1 MAGEVKYLVIVGDG
15 MADYPVEGLKGR
27 TPLMVAKTP
36 HMDWL
41 ARHGEI
47 GLVRTIPD
55 GFNPGSEIANLSIFG
70 YDPIHYYTGRGPLEA
85 ASLGVKLQPDDIAF
99 RCNLITVQFKGT
111 KIFMEDFS
119 AGHITN
125 DEARE
130 IIIDLN
136 KSMGTNDIQFYPG
149 VSYRHLMVLKDGAAK
164 YSNLEKIELTPP
176 HDIIGKEISPFLP
189 EIHGRGGEDQILF
202 LMNESQRLLK
212 DHPVN
217 FAREAKGLKPAN
229 SIWLWGQ
236 GRSPRMITLKER
248 FGVEGY
254 VISAV
259 HLLKGI
265 GILAGLEAL
274 EVPGATGYFDTN
286 YDGKAQ
292 YALRG
297 LKEKDFV
304 YVHVEAPDEA
314 GHMGDLRLKIEA
326 IEAFDEKIVGAILK
340 GMSDFKS
347 YKILVLPDHPTPLSV
362 RTHTADPVPYVI
374 YPVRIPRHFG
384 RRRREKSS
392 FLIDPV
398 RKHLSNGVEGGV
410 QNSLFSNGVYSTE
423 GRGKDAS
430 IEGFD
435 EVSAKRSGIFIE
447 KGFELI
453 ERFFG

>member
-1 MAGEVKYLVIVGDG
+1 MAGEMKYLVIVGDG
-15 MADYPVEGLKGR
+15 MADYPVEGLKGK

-149 VSYRHLMVLKDGAAK
+149 VSYRHLMVLKDGANK
-164 YSNLEKIELTPP
+164 YKNLGKLELTPP

-212 DHPVN
+212 NHRVN

-374 YPVRIPRHFG
+374 YPVR
-384 RRRREKSS
+384 
-392 FLIDPV
+392 
-398 RKHLSNGVEGGV
+398 KHLSNGVEGGV

-453 ERFFG
+453 ERFLTPLESPAIDGGDDKNR